1 MKFLLKSFLIFF
13 ILLQSCNHLDK
24 SQQNNK
30 TQKNEQELSVEYF
43 ESLPNP
49 PDPPILRGY
58 RDLGISVKC
67 TKCGKIHK
75 PSDFNN

>member
-1 MKFLLKSFLIFF
+1 MKFLFKSFLIFF

-49 PDPPILRGY
+49 PDPPILRSY
-58 RDLGISVKC
+58 RNVHILVKC
-67 TKCGKIHK
+67 HKCGKVHK
-75 PSDFNN
+75 PSDVSN